1 MKATK
6 FWTGFIAI
14 ILIIAIAGGIA
25 IFTIPELQTKIA
37 DSIVEKSQIYKNTCT
52 ELTLEKA
59 KANSLSLQL
68 SAEISAKNQLQQRY
82 DAMEAERDDLLA
94 QINEEYV
101 IYFVEYSTNSENMF
115 RFYLKNWTNESPV
128 LTLGMYDVND
138 ILTET
143 FEFTLVNF
151 ANPENTPNTVV
162 EDDLTSLADTYHIK
176 FLDGNV
182 VLSDFVCED
191 GSALNKAVD
200 VHYEVFRKDTM
211 FDVMQSR
218 IANSDTSIVDLQNQ
232 LLVANARIAELER
245 DKTNLQ
251 IQIEDL
257 INNGS
262 GLSDSERQEYER
274 MIQQL
279 NDQLSLLEQNQNVQ
293 LTLTRSNYYLQ
304 LLDSN
309 DTFITYISK
318 RIEYDNET
326 LRNTTISGNYVAQL
340 SNLKLGNIHTDD
352 TYHISTSEVS
362 GSVSGHKYYNQST
375 DDSIPT
381 IINFNVY
388 DEYGNV
394 FTGENVNT
402 SATYYITVLQ
412 LEHICYEPYEL
423 VGTSY
428 EGQSNIMKTLNVSII
443 ISANGYMN

>member
-1 MKATK
+1 MKAQK
-6 FWTGFIAI
+6 FFIGLIAI
-14 ILIIAIAGGIA
+14 ILVIAIAGGIA
-25 IFTIPELQTKIA
+25 IFTIPELQTKLA

-52 ELTLEKA
+52 ELTAQKA

-68 SAEISAKNQLQQRY
+68 SSEISAKNDLQNRY
-82 DAMEAERDDLLA
+82 NAIEAERDDLLA

-101 IYFVEYSTNSENMF
+101 IYLVEYSTNNENMF
-115 RFYLKNWTNESPV
+115 RFYLKNFTNENPEI
-128 LTLGMYDVND
+128 TLGMYDVND

-162 EDDLTSLADTYHIK
+162 EDDITSLADTYHIK
-176 FLDGNV
+176 FLDGNI

-191 GSALNKAVD
+191 GSALDKAFD
-200 VHYEVFRKDTM
+200 VHYEVFRKDTL

-218 IANSDTSIVDLQNQ
+218 ISNSDVTIVDLQNQ
-232 LLVANARIAELER
+232 LASANARIAELER

-251 IQIEDL
+251 NQIDDL
-257 INNGS
+257 INNS
-262 GLSDSERQEYER
+262 GLSDQERQEYER
-274 MIQQL
+274 MIQEL
-279 NDQLSLLEQNQNVQ
+279 NEQIALLEQNQDVQ
-293 LTLTRSNYYLQ
+293 FYLSRSNYYLQ
-304 LLDSN
+304 LLDEN
-309 DTFITYISK
+309 GTFITYLSK
-318 RIEYDNET
+318 RIASDNSVT
-326 LRNTTISGNYVAQL
+326 LRNTTISGSYIAEL
-340 SNLKLGNIHTDD
+340 PNLQLGNIHTDD
-352 TYHISTSEVS
+352 TYHISTQDFS
-362 GSVSGHKYYNQST
+362 GSCSGHKHYYQST
-375 DDSIPT
+375 EDSIPT

-388 DEYGNV
+388 DENGNV
-394 FTGENVNT
+394 FEAVNIDT

>member
-1 MKATK
+1 MKAQK
-6 FWTGFIAI
+6 FFVGLIAI
-14 ILIIAIAGGIA
+14 ILVIAIAGGIA

-37 DSIVEKSQIYKNTCT
+37 DTIVEKSQIYKDTCT
-52 ELTLEKA
+52 ELSVEKA
-59 KANSLSLQL
+59 RANTLSLQL
-68 SAEISAKNQLQQRY
+68 STEISAKNELQQRY
-82 DAMEAERDDLLA
+82 DDMEAERDDLLA

-101 IYFVEYSTNSENMF
+101 IYFVEYSTNTDNAF
-115 RFYLKNWTNESPV
+115 KFYLKNFTNESPV
-128 LTLGMYDVND
+128 ITLGMYDVND
-138 ILTET
+138 VLTET

-151 ANPENTPNTVV
+151 ANPENAPNTVV

-176 FLDGNV
+176 FLDGNM
-182 VLSDFVCED
+182 VLSDFICED
-191 GSALNKAVD
+191 GSALDKPFNVY
-200 VHYEVFRKDTM
+200 YEVFRKDTM

-218 IANSDTSIVDLQNQ
+218 IARSDTSIIDLQNQ
-232 LLVANARIAELER
+232 LASANARIAELEQ
-245 DKTNLQ
+245 DKSNLQ

-304 LLDSN
+304 LLDN
-309 DTFITYISK
+309 QGNFITYLSK
-318 RIEYDNET
+318 RITDYEET
-326 LRNTTISGNYVAQL
+326 LKTTTLSGSYVAQL
-340 SNLKLGNIHTDD
+340 SGLQLGTIHTDD
-352 TYHISTSEVS
+352 TYHISTTEVS
-362 GSVSGHKYYNQST
+362 GSVSGHKHYYQST
-375 DDSIPT
+375 EDSIPT

-388 DEYGNV
+388 DENGNV
-394 FTGENVNT
+394 FEAVNIDTG
-402 SATYYITVLQ
+402 ATYYITVLQ